1 MSLSVLKRLLPVRK
15 SCYLLFTTYCILLL
29 AACGKSGEIT
39 GIVPEN
45 ITGVNMLS
53 YEEREAG
60 TDSYIVRVLVSPGFV
75 RLDDGYTASDFALLD
90 RQSKTVFSV
99 SHEDRSILV
108 IEYQPGDVALPPDIK
123 LTETRT
129 ADDAAPAIAGKQPV
143 HINYLASGDLCFQAV
158 TVPDVMGDAV
168 AGMAEYAEVL
178 AERQLNN
185 MESVPVSMQTPC
197 FLSRYVYA
205 AARQYRDGL
214 PVQEWD
220 GSGYFRTLIDF
231 NENETVPA
239 ALFEL
244 PGAYE
249 RFSPGP

>member
-1 MSLSVLKRLLPVRK
+1 MRNI
-15 SCYLLFTTYCILLL
+15 CCLLFSTYCILLL
-29 AACGKSGEIT
+29 AACGKPGDMTET
-39 GIVPEN
+39 VPES
-45 ITGVNMLS
+45 IPGVNILS

-60 TDSYIVRVLVSPGFV
+60 TDSYIVRILVSPGYV
-75 RLDDGYTASDFALLD
+75 RFDDGYAASDFALLD
-90 RQSKTVFSV
+90 RRSRTVFSV

-108 IEYQPGDVALPPDIK
+108 IENQPNNVTPSPVIK

-129 ADDAAPAIAGKQPV
+129 PDTEAPAIAGKQPV
-143 HINYLASGDLCFQAV
+143 HVSYLANGGLCFQAV

-185 MESVPVSMQTPC
+185 MESVPESMQTPC
-197 FLSRYVYA
+197 FLSRYVHA
-205 AARQYRDGL
+205 PARQYRDGL

-220 GSGYFRTLIDF
+220 DTGYFRTLTDF
-231 NENETVPA
+231 SENETVPA

-244 PGAYE
+244 PGTYE
-249 RFSPGP
+249 RFSPGS

>member
-1 MSLSVLKRLLPVRK
+1 MRNICRWFFS
-15 SCYLLFTTYCILLL
+15 TYCILQLT
-29 AACGKSGEIT
+29 ACGESGDVT
-39 GIVPEN
+39 ATVPEN
-45 ITGVNMLS
+45 ITGVNILS

-60 TDSYIVRVLVSPGFV
+60 TDIYSVRVLVSPGYV
-75 RLDDGYTASDFALLD
+75 RFDDGYAASDFALLD

-108 IEYQPGDVALPPDIK
+108 IEYQPGDVALPADIN

-129 ADDAAPAIAGKQPV
+129 ADNAAPAIAGKQPV
-143 HINYLASGDLCFQAV
+143 HINYLANGDLCFQAV
-158 TVPDVMGDAV
+158 TVPAVMRDAV

-178 AERQLNN
+178 ARRQLND
-185 MESVPVSMQTPC
+185 MEAVPVSMQTPC
-197 FLSRYVYA
+197 FLSRYVTA

-220 GSGYFRTLIDF
+220 DAGYFRTLSDF
-231 NENETVPA
+231 VANETVPA

-244 PGAYE
+244 PGTYE
-249 RFSPGP
+249 RFSPGQ

>member
-1 MSLSVLKRLLPVRK
+1 MRK
-15 SCYLLFTTYCILLL
+15 ACCLLFTAGCILLL
-29 AACGKSGEIT
+29 AACGKPGDSAGT
-39 GIVPEN
+39 APQTV
-45 ITGVNMLS
+45 TGVNILS

-60 TDSYIVRVLVSPGFV
+60 TDIYTVRVLVSPGYV
-75 RLDDGYTASDFALLD
+75 RFDDGYAASDFALLD
-90 RQSKTVFSV
+90 RRSRTVFSV

-129 ADDAAPAIAGKQPV
+129 PDDAAPAIAGKQPV

-185 MESVPVSMQTPC
+185 MESVPESMQTPC

-220 GSGYFRTLIDF
+220 DTGYFRTLTDF
-231 NENETVPA
+231 SENETVPA

-249 RFSPGP
+249 RFSPGQ

>member
-1 MSLSVLKRLLPVRK
+1 MRNIG
-15 SCYLLFTTYCILLL
+15 CLLFTTYCILLL
-29 AACGKSGEIT
+29 AACGKAGDMTE
-39 GIVPEN
+39 IVPES
-45 ITGVNMLS
+45 ITGVSILS

-75 RLDDGYTASDFALLD
+75 RFDDGYTASDFALLD

-108 IEYQPGDVALPPDIK
+108 IEYQPGDAVPLPDLA

-129 ADDAAPAIAGKQPV
+129 PDDAAPAIAGKQPV
-143 HINYLASGDLCFQAV
+143 HINYLANGDLCFQAV
-158 TVPDVMGDAV
+158 SVPDVMSVAV
-168 AGMAEYAEVL
+168 AGMVEYAEVL
-178 AERQLNN
+178 ARRQLNN
-185 MESVPVSMQTPC
+185 MESIPERMQTPC
-197 FLSRYVYA
+197 FLSRYVTA
-205 AARQYRDGL
+205 PARLYQDGL

-220 GSGYFRTLIDF
+220 DTGYFRTLTDF
-231 NENETVPA
+231 SEHETVPA

-249 RFSPGP
+249 RFSPGQ

>member
-1 MSLSVLKRLLPVRK
+1 MRNT
-15 SCYLLFTTYCILLL
+15 CYLLSSTYCILLL
-29 AACGKSGEIT
+29 AACGKSGDMAET
-39 GIVPEN
+39 VPEN
-45 ITGVNMLS
+45 ITEVNILS
-53 YEEREAG
+53 YKEREAG

-75 RLDDGYTASDFALLD
+75 RLDDGYAASDFALLD
-90 RQSKTVFSV
+90 RQSKTVLSV

-108 IEYQPGDVALPPDIK
+108 IEYQPGDVALPPDIM

-129 ADDAAPAIAGKQPV
+129 PDDAAPAIAGKQPV
-143 HINYLASGDLCFQAV
+143 HINYLANGNLCFQAV

-185 MESVPVSMQTPC
+185 MESVPESMQTPC
-197 FLSRYVYA
+197 FLSRYVHA
-205 AARQYRDGL
+205 PARQYRDGL

-220 GSGYFRTLIDF
+220 DTGYFRTLTDF
-231 NENETVPA
+231 SENETVPA

-244 PGAYE
+244 PDAYE
-249 RFSPGP
+249 RFSPGR

>member
-1 MSLSVLKRLLPVRK
+1 MRK
-15 SCYLLFTTYCILLL
+15 TCCLLFAACCILLL
-29 AACGKSGEIT
+29 AACGKT
-39 GIVPEN
+39 ADNTKAVPEN
-45 ITGVNMLS
+45 ITGVNILS

-60 TDSYIVRVLVSPGFV
+60 TDIYIVRVLVSPGFV
-75 RLDDGYTASDFALLD
+75 RLDDGYAASDFALLD
-90 RQSKTVFSV
+90 RQSKTIFSV

-129 ADDAAPAIAGKQPV
+129 PDNAAPAIAGKQPV
-143 HINYLASGDLCFQAV
+143 HMNYLANGNLCFQTV
-158 TVPDVMGDAV
+158 TVPAVMSFAV
-168 AGMAEYAEVL
+168 AGMVEYAEVL
-178 AERQLNN
+178 GERQFNN

-205 AARQYRDGL
+205 PARQYRDGL

-220 GSGYFRTLIDF
+220 NTGYFRTLTDF
-231 NENETVPA
+231 SENETVPA

-249 RFSPGP
+249 RFNPGQ

>member
-1 MSLSVLKRLLPVRK
+1 MRNI
-15 SCYLLFTTYCILLL
+15 CCLLFSTYCILLL
-29 AACGKSGEIT
+29 TACGKSGDSAGT
-39 GIVPEN
+39 VPQTV
-45 ITGVNMLS
+45 TGVNILS

-60 TDSYIVRVLVSPGFV
+60 TDSYIVRVLVSPGYV
-75 RLDDGYTASDFALLD
+75 RFDDGYATSDFALLD
-90 RQSKTVFSV
+90 RRSRTVFSV

-108 IEYQPGDVALPPDIK
+108 IENQPNNVTPSPVIK

-129 ADDAAPAIAGKQPV
+129 PDTEAPAIAGKQPV
-143 HINYLASGDLCFQAV
+143 HVSYLANGDLCFQAV

-185 MESVPVSMQTPC
+185 MESVPESMQTPC
-197 FLSRYVYA
+197 FLSRYVHA
-205 AARQYRDGL
+205 PARQYRDGL

-220 GSGYFRTLIDF
+220 DTGYFRTLTDF
-231 NENETVPA
+231 SENETVPA

-249 RFSPGP
+249 RFSPGQ

>member
-1 MSLSVLKRLLPVRK
+1 MRNI
-15 SCYLLFTTYCILLL
+15 CCLLFSTYCILLL
-29 AACGKSGEIT
+29 AACGKSGDMTET
-39 GIVPEN
+39 VPDS
-45 ITGVNMLS
+45 IPGVNILS

-60 TDSYIVRVLVSPGFV
+60 TDNYIVRVLVSPGYV
-75 RLDDGYTASDFALLD
+75 RFDDGYTASDFALLD

-108 IEYQPGDVALPPDIK
+108 IEYQSGGVATPLD
-123 LTETRT
+123 LTLMETRT
-129 ADDAAPAIAGKQPV
+129 PDDAAPAIAGKQPV
-143 HINYLASGDLCFQAV
+143 HINYLANGDLCFQAI

-185 MESVPVSMQTPC
+185 MESVPESMQTPC
-197 FLSRYVYA
+197 FLSRYVHA
-205 AARQYRDGL
+205 SARQYQDDL

-220 GSGYFRTLIDF
+220 DTGYFRTLTDF
-231 NENETVPA
+231 SENETVPA

-244 PGAYE
+244 PDAYE
-249 RFSPGP
+249 RFSPGQ

>member
-1 MSLSVLKRLLPVRK
+1 M
-15 SCYLLFTTYCILLL
+15 FTACCILLL
-29 AACGKSGEIT
+29 TACGKFGDNAGT
-39 GIVPEN
+39 APQIV
-45 ITGVNMLS
+45 TGVNILL

-60 TDSYIVRVLVSPGFV
+60 TDSYVVRVLVSPGYV
-75 RLDDGYTASDFALLD
+75 RFDDGYAASDFALLD

-108 IEYQPGDVALPPDIK
+108 IEYQPGDVAAPPDLK
-123 LTETRT
+123 LTEIRT
-129 ADDAAPAIAGKQPV
+129 ADDTAPAIAGKQPV
-143 HINYLASGDLCFQAV
+143 HVNYLANGDLCFQAV
-158 TVPDVMGDAV
+158 TVPSVMGDAV

-185 MESVPVSMQTPC
+185 MESVPESMQTPC
-197 FLSRYVYA
+197 FLSRYVHA
-205 AARQYRDGL
+205 SARQYQDGL

-220 GSGYFRTLIDF
+220 DTGYFRTLTDF
-231 NENETVPA
+231 SENETVPA

-249 RFSPGP
+249 RFSPGS

>member
-1 MSLSVLKRLLPVRK
+1 MRNIG
-15 SCYLLFTTYCILLL
+15 CLLFTTYCILLL
-29 AACGKSGEIT
+29 AACGKAGDMT
-39 GIVPEN
+39 ATVPES
-45 ITGVNMLS
+45 ITGVSVLS

-75 RLDDGYTASDFALLD
+75 RFDDGYTASDFALLD

-108 IEYQPGDVALPPDIK
+108 IEYPPGGVATPPDLT

-129 ADDAAPAIAGKQPV
+129 PDDAAPAIAGKQPV
-143 HINYLASGDLCFQAV
+143 HISYLANGDLCFQAV
-158 TVPDVMGDAV
+158 TVPAVMGDAV
-168 AGMAEYAEVL
+168 AGMVEYAEVL
-178 AERQLNN
+178 ATRQRNN
-185 MESVPVSMQTPC
+185 MESVPESMQTPC
-197 FLSRYVYA
+197 FLSRYVTA
-205 AARQYRDGL
+205 AARQDRDGL

-220 GSGYFRTLIDF
+220 DSGYFRTLTDF
-231 NENETVPA
+231 SENETVPA

-249 RFSPGP
+249 RFSTGQ